1 MNAPIVILFV
11 LLLHSTNN
19 GLFADA
25 FAHNLVETNIGCMT
39 DLSTDEVIMN
49 EEVLPPEESDFP
61 EMHLAVLDQNEN
73 PVQGTTFEYDPSAKT
88 IQIAFVNPYSKSEF
102 RDDLQ
107 FVVEIEGPTEDSR
120 AAEFITAES
129 IGCDNN
135 RRASGRLLSNQAAMV
150 LQLNDPTAKLRL
162 WGGWATGHNAVRLTP
177 DLILE
182 PRQTKEEAEES
193 IEELEEEI
201 GEAEFRNSN
210 GEKEIRKQDEE
221 KLEKLLHGE
230 NEDNEERTLA
240 GLNGKRTNLLE
251 KPGNVPEG
259 LFDNSKKKDLVLEVA
274 RKDKERGQQAKPIP
288 GLLNEKR
295 VDLDSKKTV
304 GRAKKRHSLKDH
316 TTNQRKRRDIP
327 ENIGIGDDQ
336 TDDDLPPPDPVNDDA
351 LPFEGDID
359 DGGSRNVQK
368 IKMPKQEKRRLDDG
382 QHFLACIFFAA
393 SMTLIL
399 TIFRKKR
406 DKGRRDL

>member
-1 MNAPIVILFV
+1 MSAPVAILF
-11 LLLHSTNN
+11 LLLLFSTNN

-73 PVQGTTFEYDPSAKT
+73 AVQGTTVEYDPFAKT

-120 AAEFITAES
+120 AAEFVTAES

-150 LQLNDPTAKLRL
+150 LQINDPTAKLRL

-182 PRQTKEEAEES
+182 PGQTKEEAEES

-221 KLEKLLHGE
+221 KLQKLLHGD
-230 NEDNEERTLA
+230 NEENEERTLA
-240 GLNGKRTNLLE
+240 GLKRTNLLE

-259 LFDNSKKKDLVLEVA
+259 LFDNSKKKDLGLEVT
-274 RKDKERGQQAKPIP
+274 RTDKERGQQAKPIP
-288 GLLNEKR
+288 GSINEKR
-295 VDLDSKKTV
+295 IDLDSKKTV
-304 GRAKKRHSLKDH
+304 GRAKKRHTLSDH
-316 TTNQRKRRDIP
+316 TSRKRRDIP

-336 TDDDLPPPDPVNDDA
+336 TDDDLPPPEPVNDDA
-351 LPFEGDID
+351 LPFEGDAD
-359 DGGSRNVQK
+359 DGGSRK
-368 IKMPKQEKRRLDDG
+368 IEKQEKRRLDDA